1 MRANYMTQVLEENKI
16 AHKVR
21 KPKKAGQSTPQEYK
35 IIIFTLKY

>member
-16 AHKVR
+16 AHKVK
-21 KPKKAGQSTPQEYK
+21 KPKKAEQSTSKEYK

>member
-21 KPKKAGQSTPQEYK
+21 KPKKAPQRS
-35 IIIFTLKY
+35 IP